1 MVFKRDAVIGVCT
14 DGTLVSAGNVK
25 SFTNSETQAEEFEAE
40 RAKMRDAVQ
49 IDGGLSTVLKR
60 DGTVE
65 NWWNKWE
72 WDASLVQGYHDVVKI
87 AGYSGSMFFLHEDGT
102 VTHAYV
108 GEDLETVV
116 DIGWKD
122 IVDILYYG
130 PMIIGLDKNGTVRGM
145 DIDTGES
152 STIWENM
159 KKITTSGRRLFGI
172 SETGEVV
179 GTLITK
185 VYSYVG
191 LYRVRNFMECQRE
204 TTPFMDEPIIEAL
217 WGIGEEVGL
226 RSDGTLTVKD
236 YDGDD
241 VSSKYPW
248 NLLPKRRVDIVP
260 ETVEV
265 DCGAQQRLPLDFD
278 WIDRKTVEWESDN
291 IGIVTVDPSGMLKA
305 LRPGTATVTARST
318 VDNTAVDTVTVTV
331 KDDGLDHGPVVETNT
346 EGKIQVAVKSN
357 AYSGEAYV
365 LAGYSKN
372 GKCIGTKVI
381 PVTLTGGET
390 ASVEVPIIANCD
402 AVRLYTWTKE
412 MQPLSYPSVVPI
424 ISSIGG

>member
-1 MVFKRDAVIGVCT
+1 MVNGEDTVFSIASANDGTFYVDPAEFAPYYQGKKYDFSEFQNITDVVFKRDAVIGVCT

-172 SETGEVV
+172 SETGEDV

-248 NLLPKRRVDIVP
+248 ESPAKTPRGYRAGNGRSGLRRAAAAP
-260 ETVEV
+260 
-265 DCGAQQRLPLDFD
+265 
-278 WIDRKTVEWESDN
+278 
-291 IGIVTVDPSGMLKA
+291 
-305 LRPGTATVTARST
+305 
-318 VDNTAVDTVTVTV
+318 
-331 KDDGLDHGPVVETNT
+331 
-346 EGKIQVAVKSN
+346 
-357 AYSGEAYV
+357 
-365 LAGYSKN
+365 
-372 GKCIGTKVI
+372 
-381 PVTLTGGET
+381 TGF
-390 ASVEVPIIANCD
+390 
-402 AVRLYTWTKE
+402 
-412 MQPLSYPSVVPI
+412 
-424 ISSIGG
+424 